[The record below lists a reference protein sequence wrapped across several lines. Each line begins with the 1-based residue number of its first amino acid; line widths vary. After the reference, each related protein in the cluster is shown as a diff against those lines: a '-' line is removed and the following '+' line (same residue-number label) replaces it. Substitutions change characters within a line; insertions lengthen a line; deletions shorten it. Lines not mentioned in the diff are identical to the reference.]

1 MIIMIGIRFKIPN
14 EYNCFLKQI
23 LENIN
28 TQNGVWFIKTDDI
41 IKSDGIYL
49 FAKESYKDK
58 EFKSIIGDNNYYLI
72 FADVE
77 CYFNHNFTDI
87 YNYQDFLNSDC
98 YLLIIIVD
106 NVFVDIYAKSK
117 DIINKLKEN
126 AMKYNF
132 SDIKIISD
140 LKDKRNTF
148 FI

>member
-1 MIIMIGIRFKIPN
+1 MMIGIRFKIPN

-41 IKSDGIYL
+41 IKSDGTYL
-49 FAKESYKDK
+49 FVKDSYKDK

-72 FADVE
+72 FADMA
-77 CYFNHNFTDI
+77 CYLNHNFTNI

-106 NVFVDIYAKSK
+106 NVFVDIYVKSK
-117 DIINKLKEN
+117 EMIDKLKEN

>member
-1 MIIMIGIRFKIPN
+1 MMIGIRFKIPN

-23 LENIN
+23 LENMN

-41 IKSDGIYL
+41 IKSDGACL
-49 FAKESYKDK
+49 FAKESYMDK

-72 FADVE
+72 FADIE
-77 CYFNHNFTDI
+77 CYLNHNFTNI

-140 LKDKRNTF
+140 LQDKRNTF

>member
-1 MIIMIGIRFKIPN
+1 MMIGIRFKIPN

-23 LENIN
+23 LENMN

-41 IKSDGIYL
+41 IKSDGTYL
-49 FAKESYKDK
+49 FAKESYMDK

-72 FADVE
+72 FADIE
-77 CYFNHNFTDI
+77 CYLNHNFTNI

-117 DIINKLKEN
+117 EMIDKLKEN
-126 AMKYNF
+126 VIKYNF

>member
-1 MIIMIGIRFKIPN
+1 MIGIRFKIPN

-41 IKSDGIYL
+41 IKSDGTYL

-58 EFKSIIGDNNYYLI
+58 EFKSIIGNNNYYLI
-72 FADVE
+72 FADIE
-77 CYFNHNFTDI
+77 CYLNHNFTNI